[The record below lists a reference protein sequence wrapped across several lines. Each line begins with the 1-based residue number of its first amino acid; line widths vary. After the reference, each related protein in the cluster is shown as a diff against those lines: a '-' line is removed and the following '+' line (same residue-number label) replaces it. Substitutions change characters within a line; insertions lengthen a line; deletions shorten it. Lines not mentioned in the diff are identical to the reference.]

1 MSNKNVTESESTN
14 KSFDL
19 NATISKDNCIE
30 RDIIKSSIKEN
41 MQILKN
47 LRRNLEKE
55 DNKVCQKYY
64 GFCKGDKVKL
74 KYLGKNYTGMVK
86 DIEFFPDSDKYKLF
100 YMKIRL
106 INKQNIVTMQTRDL
120 NVSQITNFEVI
131 EKGKIHEAILD
142 NTIDDEDNYLK
153 YSSFA
158 DSCM

>member
-14 KSFDL
+14 KYL
-19 NATISKDNCIE
+19 NLDAFITKDNYIE
-30 RDIIKSSIKEN
+30 RDIIKSSIKEH
-41 MQILKN
+41 MQILNN
-47 LRRNLEKE
+47 LRTNLEKE

-64 GFCKGDKVKL
+64 GFCKGDKVRL
-74 KYLGKNYTGMVK
+74 RYLEKNYTGMVK
-86 DIEFFPDSDKYKLF
+86 DIEFLTTSDKYELF

-120 NVSQITNFEVI
+120 NVSYITKFEVI

-153 YSSFA
+153 YSSFS